1 MSVKFVKVTELR
13 NRRQSCQKTTV
24 TGLENMLP
32 CQSLITEN
40 DSMELLSQVR
50 SYMLLEMAPGE
61 TIHQSYE
68 CSPLLSLFC
77 VKNNSNEDRFS
88 LLKNLRPLMSE
99 HFMLYCLNG
108 EYVY

>member
-50 SYMLLEMAPGE
+50 SYM
-61 TIHQSYE
+61 SYM
-68 CSPLLSLFC
+68 
-77 VKNNSNEDRFS
+77 
-88 LLKNLRPLMSE
+88 LLKPLPKLGPAAEDFDSWA
-99 HFMLYCLNG
+99 LTAGILLNK
-108 EYVY
+108 VIFFSNKRTRL